1 MARNRPRPL
10 DKFVWVEH
18 ESGKQRRVLRARLP
32 SLSPEWKRIPD
43 PTKKTSAPA
52 GTQPSASP
60 SETDPAEPPD
70 SEQGDTDGL
79 RSPRARRR

>member
-1 MARNRPRPL
+1 MARPRPL

-32 SLSPEWKRIPD
+32 SLSPQWKRIAD

-52 GTQPSASP
+52 DTEPSASP
-60 SETDPAEPPD
+60 SDTGPPAAKKAVRKHPA
-70 SEQGDTDGL
+70 SEKE
-79 RSPRARRR
+79 